1 LGQKGPPGPD
11 LDDES
16 KGERKLLGP
25 VVLVSLAMRD
35 ARGFRSLEVEATE
48 AMTAKR
54 GLEATGARAPDEDG

>member
-1 LGQKGPPGPD
+1 
-11 LDDES
+11 
-16 KGERKLLGP
+16 
-25 VVLVSLAMRD
+25 LVSLAMRD